1 VLHRW
6 FKSAG
11 SRLAK
16 IKSVMAKDELR
27 ILIQPHQ
34 LILARYRRGSQL
46 AVARKIV
53 SIELQDA
60 GTEADG
66 IAKKADQQSYRWAT
80 MAASLRHALTD
91 RQWLGC
97 VPTIVLSN
105 HFARYLVIGWNAD
118 LANDEE
124 QQAYLR
130 HCFSMAYGD
139 VVQSWDL
146 RMSSA
151 GYAKPALASG
161 IPAAL
166 LHAVETEIAHAGMK
180 AETIYPQL
188 MLSFNEIASHLS
200 NNRLSPGRI
209 PSSLWMGSVEQGR
222 LCIGLI
228 ENTLW
233 RSVKSVAAGNDIPRQ
248 IQTVIQRESILA
260 GISEDAP
267 VFLHE
272 TDANGKI
279 VISQIEINKSNT
291 RSNAITATTRN
302 EPVQAWG

>member
-1 VLHRW
+1 
-6 FKSAG
+6 
-11 SRLAK
+11 
-16 IKSVMAKDELR
+16 MAKDELR
-27 ILIQPHQ
+27 ISIQPHQ
-34 LILARYRRGSQL
+34 LILARYRHGSRL

-60 GTEADG
+60 GTEENS
-66 IAKKADQQSYRWAT
+66 IAKKTDQQSYRWAAI
-80 MAASLRHALTD
+80 AASLRHALTD
-91 RQWLGC
+91 TQWLGC
-97 VPTIVLSN
+97 VPTIVLSS
-105 HFARYLVIGWNAD
+105 HFCRYLVIGWNAD
-118 LANDEE
+118 IANDEE

-146 RMSSA
+146 RMSIA

-166 LHAVETEIAHAGMK
+166 LHAIETEIAQAGMQ
-180 AETIYPQL
+180 AEYVYPQL
-188 MLSFNEIASHLS
+188 MLAFNEIASHLG
-200 NNRLSPGRI
+200 NKKLSIGTF

-228 ENTLW
+228 ENTRW
-233 RSVKSVAAGNDIPRQ
+233 RSVKNVAAGNDLPRQ
-248 IQTVIQRESILA
+248 IQTIIQRESILA
-260 GISEDAP
+260 GITEDAP

-272 TDANGKI
+272 TDAHGKSI
-279 VISQIEINKSNT
+279 VSRIEINT
-291 RSNAITATTRN
+291 SNARNDETPATAGN